1 MASPDLVKIPNNS
14 DVITNG
20 DQYIER
26 SLLPGLLASA
36 AAFREEADRPV
47 YVKEGYRSDEE
58 QRRIF
63 LERYYR
69 TPKKTGVYYDG
80 SYWIKRTGF
89 ATAAI
94 PGSVA
99 AKHRLGRALDLWSG
113 IDSSFTSR
121 EHKIWVRVAQPHG
134 WVNTGKNFGEP
145 WHQEGTP
152 GVSPAGSNYT
162 PIPGTTTT
170 TTSEEDDMFSDLDR
184 AKLDLLINTLS
195 SEDSGTGK
203 GGIRGTVNQTL
214 AAVKAP
220 DPQAVHKLVR
230 VQGKPDVFHSVN
242 FATLRGIPSE
252 KVLAVL
258 GWQLQQIGA
267 LTTKRPADQVVTVAT
282 IDDLKGFGALVG
294 PRPLGE
300 DGKPNPFY
308 ASL

>member
-1 MASPDLVKIPNNS
+1 MPVDLVKIPNTA
-14 DVITNG
+14 DIITNG
-20 DQYIER
+20 DQYVAR
-26 SLLPGLLASA
+26 ALLPGLLAAA
-36 AAFREEADRPV
+36 AAFRAETARPV
-47 YVKEGYRSDEE
+47 YVEEGFRSDEE
-58 QRRIF
+58 QRRVF

-69 TPKKTGVYYDG
+69 TPKKTGVFYDG

-121 EHKIWVRVAQPHG
+121 EHKIWVRVAEPHG

-152 GVSPAGSNYT
+152 GVSPAGSEYV
-162 PIPGTTTT
+162 PIPGTTTP
-170 TTSEEDDMFSDLDR
+170 SEEDDMFSDLDR

-203 GGIRGTVNQTL
+203 GGIRGTVNQIL
-214 AAVKAP
+214 AAENRP

-230 VQGKPDVFHSVN
+230 IKSKPDVFHSVD
-242 FATLRGIPSE
+242 FHTLRGIPSE
-252 KVLAVL
+252 KVLDVL

-267 LTTKRPADQVVTVAT
+267 LDTRAIAVQVLTVDG
-282 IDDLKGFGALVG
+282 IEDLKGFGALIG
-294 PRPLGE
+294 PRPLGS